1 VVRLGELGYRVGIRM
16 AELVFWRE
24 KSGKRE
30 VKLLQILMFIHSTV
44 WKSVFGKVADSL
56 ERSTDNDDECE

>member
-1 VVRLGELGYRVGIRM
+1 M